1 VEQAQADGRY
11 AGKTV
16 FSTVEWDMP
25 SHDHVNI
32 GIGMEDPYG
41 EDSLRAVAEFE
52 YLFTNRDPALFDPAL
67 VASLEDETRAYQTHE
82 DSMKA
87 LAWLRDNHPDSYI

>member
-1 VEQAQADGRY
+1 
-11 AGKTV
+11 
-16 FSTVEWDMP
+16 M
-25 SHDHVNI
+25 
-32 GIGMEDPYG
+32 
-41 EDSLRAVAEFE
+41 AEFE

-87 LAWLRDNHPDSYI
+87 LAWLRDNHPDSYMLLNHPNRYMNKQHRPAA